1 MLNYKKMKIQFK
13 KSKRFFDKTGS
24 LVPFYKK
31 TSLKN
36 FNIRRF
42 FFVYGKKKYF
52 RADHAH
58 KKCNQ
63 ILIPVA
69 GKIEVFILNQK
80 KIKKKFILTF
90 ENNKYLFVPKKH
102 WIRLKFL
109 KEGSILL
116 TLCDHKYDKKEYIQ
130 SIKKFLKK

>member
-1 MLNYKKMKIQFK
+1 MKIQFK

-69 GKIEVFILNQK
+69 GKIEVFIMNQK
-80 KIKKKFILTF
+80 KIKKKFILSL

-130 SIKKFLKK
+130 SVKKFLKNEM